1 MAIALDGGMLSQD
14 QTQAYWDDG
23 YLFPIPGVG
32 TNQAAKWRAELETI
46 ERDWLDNGLPRSL
59 NTYKRVNAHLVM
71 PLAHDIG
78 THPAILDVVQGVMGP
93 DIMLYSVEFMTKE
106 AHTNAVVTMHQDL
119 AYWGYG
125 ESDGILTAWLALS
138 PATRESG
145 CMDFVQGSHKNKIIP
160 HEDTFADNNL
170 LSRGQEIKVDI
181 ADKDR
186 VCGAL
191 EPGQFSL
198 HHGLMI
204 HGSGP
209 NTTDDRRI
217 GAVIRYLSP
226 HEVKPGGLSD
236 YGTPARGNC
245 DTGNYILTPPPQG
258 LFHPDDVAR
267 HETVRADQ
275 AKVMMAG
282 ATGNTEMY
290 S

>member
-125 ESDGILTAWLALS
+125 ESDGADINWVISALLHDIGDIFAPYNHTEYAAAILR
-138 PATRESG
+138 PFVREQCTWVVEKHG
-145 CMDFVQGSHKNKIIP
+145 DFQMLYYGHHVGGNQHKREQYRGHIYFDDCAAFCERWDQASFDP
-160 HEDTFADNNL
+160 DYDTLPIEHFAD
-170 LSRGQEIKVDI
+170 
-181 ADKDR
+181 R
-186 VCGAL
+186 VRQVFAR
-191 EPGQFSL
+191 EPYD
-198 HHGLMI
+198 
-204 HGSGP
+204 P
-209 NTTDDRRI
+209 
-217 GAVIRYLSP
+217 AVIRTGAREPLYL
-226 HEVKPGGLSD
+226 
-236 YGTPARGNC
+236 
-245 DTGNYILTPPPQG
+245 
-258 LFHPDDVAR
+258 
-267 HETVRADQ
+267 
-275 AKVMMAG
+275 
-282 ATGNTEMY
+282 
-290 S
+290 